1 VTSSTAPSINRGRF
15 YVELLLFTLLVLVGA
30 DWLGDVF
37 SSIWL
42 NLAVGA
48 LFYPVLGLLPPKSST
63 GSVIEQGYLG
73 FKYPYLPFW
82 MSLIC
87 FAAAVGFLVL
97 AQHDAPRAY
106 KWGVMSGVFLWTGIG
121 QLKLWRKVGNVSAA
135 NE

>member
-1 VTSSTAPSINRGRF
+1 
-15 YVELLLFTLLVLVGA
+15 LLFTLLVLVGA

-48 LFYPVLGLLPPKSST
+48 LFYPVLGLLPPNSST

-73 FKYPYLPFW
+73 LKYPYLPLL
-82 MSLIC
+82 MSLLF
-87 FAAAVGFLVL
+87 FAIAVGLLLL
-97 AQHDAPRAY
+97 AQHDASEAY
-106 KWGVMSGVFLWTGIG
+106 MWAVLSGVFLWIGIG